1 MDYML
6 AINTLFCIVIVV
18 LGANRYRTT
27 GAKAFLFVAFA
38 YCLFAFSHFALGM
51 GWEFMKPM
59 LTVARTAGYFL
70 MIIGLL
76 I

>member
-1 MDYML
+1 MDYMY
-6 AINTLFCIVIVV
+6 AINTLFCVVIVV

-27 GAKAFLFVAFA
+27 GAKAFLFVALA

-51 GWEFMKPM
+51 GWDFLKPT
-59 LTVARTAGYFL
+59 LTAARTVGYFL
-70 MIIGLL
+70 MVIGLL